1 MPRVRAVQS
10 TMLIKLVWEQLNVA
24 YSFNTTE
31 IWILN
36 VGSMKFLE
44 VPIEWFLNMAWDKER
59 WSRNTHHEF
68 LALLAKREF
77 GDKYAEEIGDILARY
92 SVRRLLSPS
101 DDADS

>member
-1 MPRVRAVQS
+1 M
-10 TMLIKLVWEQLNVA
+10 WEQLNVA

-59 WSRNTHHEF
+59 WGRNSHQEF
-68 LALLAKREF
+68 LDLLAEREF
-77 GDKYAEEIGDILARY
+77 GHEHAKEIGDILGRY
-92 SVRRLLSPS
+92 SVGPRAKDHS
-101 DDADS
+101 

>member
-1 MPRVRAVQS
+1 M
-10 TMLIKLVWEQLNVA
+10 WEQLNVA

-68 LALLAKREF
+68 LALLAMREF

-92 SVRRLLSPS
+92 SVRPS
-101 DDADS
+101 LPLFDDADF

>member
-1 MPRVRAVQS
+1 M
-10 TMLIKLVWEQLNVA
+10 A

-59 WSRNTHHEF
+59 WGRNSHQEF
-68 LALLAKREF
+68 LDLLAEREF
-77 GDKYAEEIGDILARY
+77 GHEHAKEIGDILGRY
-92 SVRRLLSPS
+92 SVGPRAKDHS
-101 DDADS
+101 

>member
-1 MPRVRAVQS
+1 M
-10 TMLIKLVWEQLNVA
+10 WEQLNVA

-77 GDKYAEEIGDILARY
+77 GDKHAEEIGDILARY
-92 SVRRLLSPS
+92 SVRRSLSPS

>member
-1 MPRVRAVQS
+1 M
-10 TMLIKLVWEQLNVA
+10 WEQLNVA

-92 SVRRLLSPS
+92 SVRTRNSIAIPVLMLRNLL
-101 DDADS
+101 A

>member
-1 MPRVRAVQS
+1 
-10 TMLIKLVWEQLNVA
+10 
-24 YSFNTTE
+24 
-31 IWILN
+31 
-36 VGSMKFLE
+36 MKFLE

-92 SVRRLLSPS
+92 SVRQSLSPS
-101 DDADS
+101 DDADY

>member
-1 MPRVRAVQS
+1 
-10 TMLIKLVWEQLNVA
+10 VWEQLNVA

-59 WSRNTHHEF
+59 WSRNTHQEF
-68 LALLAKREF
+68 LNLLAEREF
-77 GDKYAEEIGDILARY
+77 GKQHAKEIGDILGRY
-92 SVRRLLSPS
+92 SVRNVNIIWGG
-101 DDADS
+101 D

>member
-1 MPRVRAVQS
+1 
-10 TMLIKLVWEQLNVA
+10 VWEQLNVA

-59 WSRNTHHEF
+59 WSRNTHQEF
-68 LALLAKREF
+68 LRLLAKREF

-92 SVRRLLSPS
+92 SVSRLQ
-101 DDADS
+101 

>member
-1 MPRVRAVQS
+1 
-10 TMLIKLVWEQLNVA
+10 
-24 YSFNTTE
+24 
-31 IWILN
+31 
-36 VGSMKFLE
+36 MKFLE

-92 SVRRLLSPS
+92 SVRTRHSIAISVLITRNLP
-101 DDADS
+101 D

>member
-1 MPRVRAVQS
+1 M
-10 TMLIKLVWEQLNVA
+10 WEQLNVA

-77 GDKYAEEIGDILARY
+77 GEKYAEEIGDILARY
-92 SVRRLLSPS
+92 SVRPRNPS
-101 DDADS
+101 GVWVLITRNLPD